1 MKPAGYFTP
10 AAVSA
15 IAATVIAP
23 RDIGPAY
30 VVGTVVRRAAMRP
43 NVDLPGFIPGT
54 YPQAAPLFPGQQ
66 GREVLML
73 QRRRVKHST
82 SLEERIAARL
92 SDIPEEAEGLPE
104 GSKERE
110 RLMRRAREGDAAFH
124 IQRRESH

>member
-1 MKPAGYFTP
+1 
-10 AAVSA
+10 
-15 IAATVIAP
+15 
-23 RDIGPAY
+23 
-30 VVGTVVRRAAMRP
+30 
-43 NVDLPGFIPGT
+43 
-54 YPQAAPLFPGQQ
+54 
-66 GREVLML
+66 ML

-124 IQRRESH
+124 IQEWLTSPGLQPPK